1 MVQNNRVL
9 DTAVSVAETRQVRK
23 RPFFSAEN
31 PWLWMIP
38 GVGLLF
44 LYSIGPLVYN
54 LVISFHKWDIRD
66 KVFEPVGFENWINLA
81 LNSDG
86 RFYNSLWV
94 TIQYSLI
101 ALSIQLLLGL
111 AIALLLDERP
121 WGSGAMTTLL
131 ILPMVVAP
139 AVAGMMFR
147 LLEHSEFGAIS
158 WVLYQL
164 GLLSPEEPLM
174 GGTGRYALIGL
185 LIVDV
190 WQWTPFFILILL
202 SGLKGQPHEVL
213 EAAQVDGANWWQRLF
228 RIRLPLLRG
237 VLTVALL
244 FRLIDL
250 YRVFDYVVLM
260 TSGGPGNRTETLS
273 FYGYVNT
280 FQLLNWGYGAALA
293 IVIVGFAWL
302 SVFAYQKIFRVQW

>member
-1 MVQNNRVL
+1 MVQRTPAL
-9 DTAVSVAETRQVRK
+9 QTASDAAGRKNIRK
-23 RPFFSAEN
+23 RSFFSAEN
-31 PWLWMIP
+31 PWLWMLP

-44 LYSIGPLVYN
+44 LYSIVPLFYN
-54 LVISFHKWDIRD
+54 LILSFNKWDIRN
-66 KVFEPVGFENWINLA
+66 KVFDPVGFENWQTL
-81 LNSDG
+81 LTDTRLHNSI
-86 RFYNSLWV
+86 WV
-94 TIQYSLI
+94 TLQYSAI
-101 ALSIQLLLGL
+101 ALIVQLLLGL
-111 AIALLLDERP
+111 TIALLLDERP
-121 WGSGAMTTLL
+121 WGSGVMTTLL

-164 GLLSPEEPLM
+164 GVLNPEEPLM

-185 LIVDV
+185 LVVDV

-202 SGLKGQPHEVL
+202 SGLKGQPQEIL
-213 EAAQVDGANWWQRLF
+213 EASQVDGASWWQQLF
-228 RIRLPLLRG
+228 RIRIPLLRG
-237 VLTVALL
+237 VLTVAVM

-250 YRVFDYVVLM
+250 YRVFDYVMIM

-280 FQLLNWGYGAALA
+280 FQLLNWGYGAVLAL
-293 IVIVGFAWL
+293 VIVAFAWL
-302 SVFAYQKIFRVQW
+302 SIFIYQKVLRVQW